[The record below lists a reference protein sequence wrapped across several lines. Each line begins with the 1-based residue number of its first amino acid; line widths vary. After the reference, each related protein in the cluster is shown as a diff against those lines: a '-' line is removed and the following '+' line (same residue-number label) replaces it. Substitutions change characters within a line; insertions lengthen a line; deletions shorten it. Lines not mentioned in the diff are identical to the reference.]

1 MMRKTKAYRPAAAE
15 ALEDRAVPTTG
26 IASLPSVDA
35 QKVMD
40 AFRAFETTYYQ
51 DVQTILMAPGTT
63 SPSANRAAFDSAI
76 SSAANNLNTSIDKTI
91 ATLPSASTLQST
103 IQNQVAGASQS
114 MVTQLQAIPT
124 PKEVASGALKAFSR
138 AGVGAIEKV
147 ATHVTGEVANSP
159 APVGTIDD
167 KTLSQIFGKVQTAF
181 RTFGSSYAN
190 EIKTVLAPTATTDP
204 SSNRAAFNTAVGKD
218 LATLNA
224 SIASAVSGL
233 PTSLANSLTAIASN
247 DLLTGTP
254 ATGKSLQEVLLGL
267 KSPKNREGGSMNNF
281 KAMSLSAMGAA
292 EMQLGK
298 DMFNAVVAYNVALG
312 TPTTPTTPQV
322 PWTPGGP
329 PLA

>member
-124 PKEVASGALKAFSR
+124 PKEVASGALKAFSQLVR
-138 AGVGAIEKV
+138 DRWGRQQTQVVFGRGIVVCIRGIGPVLGGAFSV
-147 ATHVTGEVANSP
+147 VV
-159 APVGTIDD
+159 
-167 KTLSQIFGKVQTAF
+167 
-181 RTFGSSYAN
+181 
-190 EIKTVLAPTATTDP
+190 
-204 SSNRAAFNTAVGKD
+204 
-218 LATLNA
+218 
-224 SIASAVSGL
+224 
-233 PTSLANSLTAIASN
+233 PTSPDHMPTQLLFEPA
-247 DLLTGTP
+247 LTGKWHP
-254 ATGKSLQEVLLGL
+254 FGDGLAEVVERERPDHVFERSL
-267 KSPKNREGGSMNNF
+267 
-281 KAMSLSAMGAA
+281 
-292 EMQLGK
+292 
-298 DMFNAVVAYNVALG
+298 
-312 TPTTPTTPQV
+312 
-322 PWTPGGP
+322 
-329 PLA
+329 